1 MWTCPTDPDAPA
13 GCSTTG
19 NLNSRRLLNLQN
31 PVAARNISNLTAFD
45 DGGTSN
51 YNGLLLSGTWRANR
65 NVNVNANYTWSHC
78 LGIASI
84 GAGTPNPGTNY
95 VHSQNRNLDVGNCAG
110 DRRQVFN
117 LTVVART
124 PTFSNKLLRMVATG
138 WSMSDIY
145 RLSTGTPFTVLSGL
159 DQALNGFGAQRA
171 NQLSTDIYASN
182 KGTSCPGVTTA
193 AFSTR

>member
-1 MWTCPTDPDAPA
+1 MFAYATTRMLDAA
-13 GCSTTG
+13 T
-19 NLNSRRLLNLQN
+19 
-31 PVAARNISNLTAFD
+31 AADRV
-45 DGGTSN
+45 
-51 YNGLLLSGTWRANR
+51 RACG
-65 NVNVNANYTWSHC
+65 VPKEQGFVC
-78 LGIASI
+78 
-84 GAGTPNPGTNY
+84 
-95 VHSQNRNLDVGNCAG
+95 
-110 DRRQVFN
+110 RQVFN

-171 NQLSTDIYASN
+171 NQLSTDIYAPN

-193 AFSTR
+193 ACISWLNNGTLGQAAAFAQPALGTYGNLSVLNVRGPAFFQFDTALTRQFRIREHQILHRRREQAVRR